1 VYHSQYGQDKFI
13 HERFFKDSPAGFFI
27 EVGAL
32 DGILHSNTLF
42 FERELGWKGVLV
54 EPNPALAGMLEQNRP
69 RCRVEN
75 VALTDRDGSM
85 PFTQIIGDFYGWS
98 GLADNMAQKHIDRI
112 NRLIPNTSV
121 KEVDVPTKSAQ
132 TLLEQLG
139 VRKIDLM
146 SIDTEGSEAVI
157 LSAFPWEDASVSV
170 FCIEKNDGQAV
181 VERILREHGYA
192 KVEEIGSDAIYAR
205 SDLL

>member
-1 VYHSQYGQDKFI
+1 VYHSQYGQDKYI
-13 HERFFKDSPAGFFI
+13 HERFFKDSHPGFFI

-42 FERELGWKGVLV
+42 FERELGWQGVLV
-54 EPNPALAGMLEQNRP
+54 EPNPALADVLERNRP
-69 RCRVEN
+69 RCRIEN

-85 PFTQIIGDFYGWS
+85 PFTQITGELYGWS

-112 NRLIPNTSV
+112 NRLIPNTFV
-121 KEVDVPTKSAQ
+121 NEVDVPTKSAR
-132 TLLEQLG
+132 TLCEQLG

-157 LSAFPWEDASVSV
+157 LSAFPWEDVSVSV
-170 FCIEKNDGQAV
+170 FCIEKNDGQSV
-181 VERILREHGYA
+181 VERILDEQGYT

-205 SDLL
+205 ADLI